1 MGEKDIAEKTL
12 VAFNDVFSDI
22 VNVLLFNG
30 KKVINENELKD
41 ATVQSVYKEDKK
53 LREQIRDTAKYW
65 ENNNIHIALMGIE
78 NQTEQE
84 DDLPLRI
91 IGYDGASYRNQLFY
105 KKDSSG
111 RRVKNTNPRFPV
123 VTIVLY
129 FSTQPWKKSLSL
141 YESLDIP
148 EELKPFT
155 NDYKVNLFEIAY
167 LTDEQVAMFQSD
179 FKIVAD
185 FFVQLR
191 KYGKNATFTDDIM
204 IHVDEITQLLSVL
217 GHNDIAQKRQK
228 VKKLKGEITSMHDLF
243 TKVEEIA
250 REEGLEQGLKQGLEQ
265 GREQGL
271 EQGLEQ
277 GREQGLERGL
287 EQGLEQGLER
297 GRLNTFYFLVNNGSL
312 PLNLA
317 TKFTNMSEEEFE
329 KNMKEYFE
337 KNPEIV

>member
-111 RRVKNTNPRFPV
+111 KRVKNTNPRFPV

-129 FSTQPWKKSLSL
+129 FGTQPWKKSLSL

-228 VKKLKGEITSMHDLF
+228 VKIGNCETNLF
-243 TKVEEIA
+243 YECV
-250 REEGLEQGLKQGLEQ
+250 
-265 GREQGL
+265 
-271 EQGLEQ
+271 
-277 GREQGLERGL
+277 
-287 EQGLEQGLER
+287 
-297 GRLNTFYFLVNNGSL
+297 
-312 PLNLA
+312 
-317 TKFTNMSEEEFE
+317 
-329 KNMKEYFE
+329 
-337 KNPEIV
+337 

>member
-1 MGEKDIAEKTL
+1 M
-12 VAFNDVFSDI
+12 
-22 VNVLLFNG
+22 
-30 KKVINENELKD
+30 
-41 ATVQSVYKEDKK
+41 
-53 LREQIRDTAKYW
+53 
-65 ENNNIHIALMGIE
+65 
-78 NQTEQE
+78 
-84 DDLPLRI
+84 
-91 IGYDGASYRNQLFY
+91 
-105 KKDSSG
+105 
-111 RRVKNTNPRFPV
+111 
-123 VTIVLY
+123 Y
-129 FSTQPWKKSLSL
+129 FGTQPWKKSLSL

-148 EELKPFT
+148 EELKLFT

-217 GHNDIAQKRQK
+217 GYNDIAQKRQK
-228 VKKLKGEITSMHDLF
+228 VKKLKGEIRSMHDLF

-265 GREQGL
+265 GL
-271 EQGLEQ
+271 A
-277 GREQGLERGL
+277 QGLERGL
-287 EQGLEQGLER
+287 EQGRELGLER

-337 KNPEIV
+337 KNPETV

>member
-78 NQTEQE
+78 NQIEQE

-111 RRVKNTNPRFPV
+111 KRVKNTNPRFPV

-129 FSTQPWKKSLSL
+129 FGTQPWKKSLSL

-148 EELKPFT
+148 EELEPFT

-217 GHNDIAQKRQK
+217 GYNDISQKRQK
-228 VKKLKGEITSMHDLF
+228 VKIGNCETNLF
-243 TKVEEIA
+243 YECV
-250 REEGLEQGLKQGLEQ
+250 
-265 GREQGL
+265 
-271 EQGLEQ
+271 
-277 GREQGLERGL
+277 
-287 EQGLEQGLER
+287 
-297 GRLNTFYFLVNNGSL
+297 
-312 PLNLA
+312 
-317 TKFTNMSEEEFE
+317 
-329 KNMKEYFE
+329 
-337 KNPEIV
+337 

>member
-111 RRVKNTNPRFPV
+111 KRVKNTNPRFPV

-129 FSTQPWKKSLSL
+129 FGTQPWKKSLSL

-204 IHVDEITQLLSVL
+204 IHVDEITQLFSVL
-217 GHNDIAQKRQK
+217 GYNDIAQKRQ
-228 VKKLKGEITSMHDLF
+228 
-243 TKVEEIA
+243 
-250 REEGLEQGLKQGLEQ
+250 
-265 GREQGL
+265 
-271 EQGLEQ
+271 
-277 GREQGLERGL
+277 
-287 EQGLEQGLER
+287 
-297 GRLNTFYFLVNNGSL
+297 
-312 PLNLA
+312 
-317 TKFTNMSEEEFE
+317 
-329 KNMKEYFE
+329 
-337 KNPEIV
+337 

>member
-111 RRVKNTNPRFPV
+111 KRVKNTNPRFPV

-129 FSTQPWKKSLSL
+129 FGTQPWKKSLSL

-217 GHNDIAQKRQK
+217 GYNDIAQK
-228 VKKLKGEITSMHDLF
+228 
-243 TKVEEIA
+243 
-250 REEGLEQGLKQGLEQ
+250 
-265 GREQGL
+265 
-271 EQGLEQ
+271 
-277 GREQGLERGL
+277 
-287 EQGLEQGLER
+287 
-297 GRLNTFYFLVNNGSL
+297 
-312 PLNLA
+312 
-317 TKFTNMSEEEFE
+317 
-329 KNMKEYFE
+329 
-337 KNPEIV
+337 

>member
-228 VKKLKGEITSMHDLF
+228 VKIGNCETNLF
-243 TKVEEIA
+243 YECV
-250 REEGLEQGLKQGLEQ
+250 
-265 GREQGL
+265 
-271 EQGLEQ
+271 
-277 GREQGLERGL
+277 
-287 EQGLEQGLER
+287 
-297 GRLNTFYFLVNNGSL
+297 
-312 PLNLA
+312 
-317 TKFTNMSEEEFE
+317 
-329 KNMKEYFE
+329 
-337 KNPEIV
+337 

>member
-1 MGEKDIAEKTL
+1 M
-12 VAFNDVFSDI
+12 
-22 VNVLLFNG
+22 
-30 KKVINENELKD
+30 
-41 ATVQSVYKEDKK
+41 
-53 LREQIRDTAKYW
+53 
-65 ENNNIHIALMGIE
+65 
-78 NQTEQE
+78 
-84 DDLPLRI
+84 
-91 IGYDGASYRNQLFY
+91 
-105 KKDSSG
+105 
-111 RRVKNTNPRFPV
+111 
-123 VTIVLY
+123 Y
-129 FSTQPWKKSLSL
+129 FGTQPWKKSLSL

-148 EELKPFT
+148 EELKLFT

-217 GHNDIAQKRQK
+217 GYNDIAQKRQK
-228 VKKLKGEITSMHDLF
+228 VKKLKGEIRSMHDLF

-265 GREQGL
+265 GL
-271 EQGLEQ
+271 EQGLA
-277 GREQGLERGL
+277 QGLERGL
-287 EQGLEQGLER
+287 EQGRELVLER

-337 KNPEIV
+337 KNPETV

>member
-111 RRVKNTNPRFPV
+111 KRVKNTNPRFPV

-129 FSTQPWKKSLSL
+129 FGTQPWKKSLSL

-191 KYGKNATFTDDIM
+191 KYRKNATFTDDIM

-228 VKKLKGEITSMHDLF
+228 VKIGNCETNLF
-243 TKVEEIA
+243 YECV
-250 REEGLEQGLKQGLEQ
+250 
-265 GREQGL
+265 
-271 EQGLEQ
+271 
-277 GREQGLERGL
+277 
-287 EQGLEQGLER
+287 
-297 GRLNTFYFLVNNGSL
+297 
-312 PLNLA
+312 
-317 TKFTNMSEEEFE
+317 
-329 KNMKEYFE
+329 
-337 KNPEIV
+337 

>member
-1 MGEKDIAEKTL
+1 MK
-12 VAFNDVFSDI
+12 
-22 VNVLLFNG
+22 
-30 KKVINENELKD
+30 
-41 ATVQSVYKEDKK
+41 
-53 LREQIRDTAKYW
+53 
-65 ENNNIHIALMGIE
+65 
-78 NQTEQE
+78 
-84 DDLPLRI
+84 
-91 IGYDGASYRNQLFY
+91 
-105 KKDSSG
+105 
-111 RRVKNTNPRFPV
+111 
-123 VTIVLY
+123 
-129 FSTQPWKKSLSL
+129 

-191 KYGKNATFTDDIM
+191 KYGKNATFTDDTI
-204 IHVDEITQLLSVL
+204 IHVDEIMQLLTVL
-217 GHNDIAQKRQK
+217 GHNDIAQKHQK
-228 VKKLKGEITSMHDLF
+228 VKKLKGEIRSMHDLF
-243 TKVEEIA
+243 TKAEEIA
-250 REEGLEQGLKQGLEQ
+250 REEGIEQGLKQGLEQ

-271 EQGLEQ
+271 EQG
-277 GREQGLERGL
+277 R

-317 TKFTNMSEEEFE
+317 TTFTNMSEEEFE

-337 KNPEIV
+337 KNPETV